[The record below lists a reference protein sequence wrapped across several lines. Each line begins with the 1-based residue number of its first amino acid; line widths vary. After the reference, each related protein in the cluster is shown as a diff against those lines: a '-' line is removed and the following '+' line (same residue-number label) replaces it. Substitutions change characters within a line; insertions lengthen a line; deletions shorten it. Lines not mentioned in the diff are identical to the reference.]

1 MVYSAF
7 NIPFDIHTEASDTQL
22 GVVISQ
28 CIISIAFYSCKS
40 NNAHTRYTPMEKD
53 LLSIIETLKEIKNIL
68 LGHQIK
74 VYTNHKNLTY
84 KIVRPNRLYSGK

>member
-28 CIISIAFYSCKS
+28 CSIPIAFYSCKS

-84 KIVRPNRLYSGK
+84 KIIRPNRLYSGK